1 MNSFKLKEERAI
13 LVENM
18 EAILDAAKSEDRD
31 ITEEEQNSWEG
42 FNTEIESIDKKIT
55 IAERQEQLNKSI
67 AANVSAA
74 KPTKEVKELKNYSF
88 QEAMKQAASGRLE
101 GLVKEM
107 DTEAR
112 NEARY
117 LGSSYKGIAIPSSVL
132 NYRAAVATS
141 PSNAT
146 EVESWTDQL
155 MNNLVLTSAGAN
167 YYSGINNLKFPVF
180 SDINS
185 GFVAETGGSAP
196 TAAGTSTSVTLSPKK
211 CISIVNVS
219 AEAMAQNAGLEAA
232 LRANMARSVAVQLE
246 LALLGDADLA
256 NGPESIFLD
265 ATSQSV
271 AGAAP
276 TAAEIINMES
286 TLITNGVNLQGARM
300 AWLLDG
306 GALAEVKTLAQV
318 SSVSPI
324 WDNADKSLAGYFA
337 FTSQNVGG
345 VAGTGSNY
353 LLGDFSKV
361 HIAQFG
367 GLDILFDPY
376 TNAGTGEN
384 RMIVTSLVDGNAVQN
399 DTAFVKIANA

>member
-196 TAAGTSTSVTLSPKK
+196 TAGGTSTSVTLSPKK